1 MARADL
7 QWWLNQAGRRP
18 LLTPAQ
24 EIQLGHLVRTWL
36 DHPPPPPPPVERR
49 GRRARDRMVESNLR
63 LVANVAQ
70 GYSSRV
76 APSALPDLI
85 QAGNMGLIRAAEK
98 FDPVRGYRFTTYAYA
113 WIRQALM
120 RHCENS
126 EHSGIRPPQTLA
138 PQAARLRR
146 TTCDMTAELGRA
158 PTRDE
163 LAERLRIDPAE
174 LDLIQSRGR
183 SVASLDQLVGDDGG
197 GTTLGDLVAVA
208 APGEDDPS
216 PELERLRAVLAEL
229 PAQQRELLELRWG
242 VAGEPVAPGE
252 IAALLG
258 LTQVEAI
265 SRLARAVMEVR
276 IRLGGVAQG
285 ELPLVE
291 RFEVVAVPPL
301 LEVPTV
307 ELSRFRSR
315 AIAPPRETAE
325 PRETAAQLA
334 LL

>member
-1 MARADL
+1 
-7 QWWLNQAGRRP
+7 
-18 LLTPAQ
+18 
-24 EIQLGHLVRTWL
+24 
-36 DHPPPPPPPVERR
+36 
-49 GRRARDRMVESNLR
+49 
-63 LVANVAQ
+63 
-70 GYSSRV
+70 
-76 APSALPDLI
+76 
-85 QAGNMGLIRAAEK
+85 
-98 FDPVRGYRFTTYAYA
+98 
-113 WIRQALM
+113 
-120 RHCENS
+120 
-126 EHSGIRPPQTLA
+126 
-138 PQAARLRR
+138 
-146 TTCDMTAELGRA
+146 MTAELGRA

-183 SVASLDQLVGDDGG
+183 PVASLDQLMGDDS

-216 PELERLRAVLAEL
+216 PELEQLRAVLAEL

-258 LTQVEAI
+258 LTQVEATA
-265 SRLARAVMEVR
+265 RLARAVLEVR

-285 ELPLVE
+285 EMPLLE
-291 RFEVVAVPPL
+291 SFEVVATPPL

-307 ELSRFRSR
+307 EVNRSRSR
-315 AIAPPRETAE
+315 AVAPRETAE
-325 PRETAAQLA
+325 PRKATAQLA